1 MVDWLNS
8 FKKDELEEIE
18 RLKSLVSSLEGEQVS
33 LKDSL
38 ASLQRENV
46 ALQTNLQ
53 QKEAEIAS
61 LKVEL
66 SSAKA
71 QNTSATTQI
80 ASLNTRL
87 ECYGQQIGKLD
98 GELKKEKE
106 RNEKLAPLAQ
116 IKEAEAY
123 GKLLEN
129 RKESLAAEISTLDQ
143 EIQEKRAE
151 IVELDDAILLQD
163 YGLYSPVYDFAN
175 IDEYKERLDDVRNRQ
190 KELVRNSKA
199 AICTTTWTVNNSLR
213 QGAALTNQNIRQ
225 ILRCFNDECDVL
237 VSKVKFNNITAYIE
251 KMRKAFT
258 RLNDMNSKSCV
269 QLTEGYLQLKIE
281 ELQLAYEYER
291 KKNDEKERLR
301 QEREILREEARVQ
314 KELEEK
320 RRELEKE
327 KAHYTNW
334 LEQIEKQL
342 MECNDNEEEQSL
354 LEKKQEFEQHVDKIN
369 ESIKE
374 VDYREANKRAGYVYV
389 ISNIGSFGEDIYKI
403 GMTRRLDP
411 TERVAELGGA
421 SVPFKFDIHA
431 IMFSD
436 DAPTLETALHHRF
449 RDKMVNMCNNRKEFF
464 HVSLDEIKEVIR
476 ENYDKTVDFVNL
488 PIAEQYRETL
498 NLRKEKNL

>member
-1 MVDWLNS
+1 MAWLDS
-8 FKKDELEEIE
+8 FKKDELCEIE
-18 RLKSLVSSLEGEQVS
+18 RLNDIVSSLKNE
-33 LKDSL
+33 KDSL
-38 ASLQRENV
+38 EKDLAAQRKDNDAMQSQLSQKDEEIAELQRK
-46 ALQTNLQ
+46 L
-53 QKEAEIAS
+53 S
-61 LKVEL
+61 EL
-66 SSAKA
+66 EKKYSSANA
-71 QNTSATTQI
+71 QI

-87 ECYGQQIGKLD
+87 ECYAQQIDKLD
-98 GELKKEKE
+98 KDLKREKE
-106 RNEKLAPLAQ
+106 RNEKLAPLAH

-123 GKLLEN
+123 GKILEE
-129 RKESLAAEISTLDQ
+129 KKVSLANEISTL
-143 EIQEKRAE
+143 EKDIEAKKSE

-175 IDEYKERLDDVRNRQ
+175 IDDYKDRLDDVRNRQ
-190 KELVRNSKA
+190 KEMVRNSAA
-199 AICTTTWTVNNSLR
+199 AICTTTWTVNNSLT
-213 QGAALTNQNIRQ
+213 QGAALTSQNIRQ

-251 KMRKAFT
+251 KMRKAFA
-258 RLNDMNSKSCV
+258 RLNDMNTKSYIR
-269 QLTEGYLQLKIE
+269 LTDDYLQLKIE

-314 KELEEK
+314 KEIEEK

-327 KAHYTNW
+327 KAHYANW
-334 LEQIEKQL
+334 LEQIERQL
-342 MECNDNEEEQSL
+342 AECWDKEEEQSL
-354 LEKKQEFEQHVDKIN
+354 LDKKTEFEQQVEQIN
-369 ESIKE
+369 EAIKD

-389 ISNIGSFGEDIYKI
+389 ISNIGSFGEDVYKI

-464 HVSLDEIKEVIR
+464 HVSLEEIKEVVR

-498 NLRKEKNL
+498 NLRKEQRHE